1 MADRAL
7 RRFCWLYPLANAG
20 GFVAF
25 MPLLNL
31 IVPLR
36 ATELAAPGKIALLSE
51 TLIFGVLTATV
62 ANIVAGV
69 ASDWSRAR
77 WGTRLP
83 WLWLGLAGS
92 WLSYGAILIAA
103 TPTALIV
110 GLIAFQAC
118 FNIFYGPLTALF
130 ADKVPDGRKAR
141 VSAFANLAM
150 PAGSLATALIGLP
163 AFTDNGQRIAVLI
176 ALTAVLILPL
186 LLAWPRTL
194 ADVPAQPPIVH
205 DAVQPGWAIF
215 WSLWLAKFLVQL
227 SGTVL
232 PSYFLFYLQDGLTA
246 DTHGAP
252 IEFAI
257 VVIAATA
264 LTAVV
269 AVTAARWS
277 DRTGRRKPFLIGA
290 IAIMAAGLVALILRL
305 GWPTALIGYTLF
317 CAGLGTFLAIDVAL
331 VAQILPDPHRR
342 GRDLGVMN
350 AANTLPAVIGPIVA
364 IAVLGESGARFPAL
378 FAVLLAG
385 LGASAVALAGNRT
398 LR

>member
-1 MADRAL
+1 MTDRAL

-31 IVPLR
+31 IAPLR
-36 ATELAAPGKIALLSE
+36 ATEIAAPGKIALLSE

-62 ANIVAGV
+62 ANIAAGV
-69 ASDWSRAR
+69 ASDWTRAR

-83 WLWLGLAGS
+83 WLWLGLVGS
-92 WLSYGAILIAA
+92 WVSYGAILIAA
-103 TPTALIV
+103 KPMALIV
-110 GLIAFQAC
+110 SVIAFQAA
-118 FNIFYGPLTALF
+118 FNILFGPLTALF
-130 ADKVPDGRKAR
+130 ADKVPDGLKGR

-150 PAGSLATALIGLP
+150 PAGSLATALVGLP
-163 AFTDNGQRIAVLI
+163 AFSSNTQRIAVLI
-176 ALTAVLILPL
+176 ALTASMILPL

-194 ADVPAQPPIVH
+194 PDVSEQAPVSETAMR
-205 DAVQPGWAIF
+205 PGWAIF

-232 PSYFLFYLQDGLTA
+232 PSYFLFYLQDGLA
-246 DTHGAP
+246 DDKSGAP

-257 VVIAATA
+257 AVIAATA

-269 AVTAARWS
+269 AVTTARWS
-277 DRTGRRKPFLIGA
+277 DRSGRRKPFLLGA
-290 IAIMAAGLVALILRL
+290 VAIMAAGLVALILRL

-331 VAQILPDPHRR
+331 VAQILPNPKRR

-350 AANTLPAVIGPIVA
+350 AANTLPAVIGPLIA

-385 LGASAVALAGNRT
+385 LGASALALGLNRA